1 MFINMV
7 FGKQLVLS
15 ITLWIFL
22 LPKRKCIC
30 AQEKGI
36 SDKIVKVEMGIIYQG
51 GSKVLRSPSN
61 KKAVNN
67 IKKWI

>member
-51 GSKVLRSPSN
+51 GGGVKC
-61 KKAVNN
+61 
-67 IKKWI
+67 